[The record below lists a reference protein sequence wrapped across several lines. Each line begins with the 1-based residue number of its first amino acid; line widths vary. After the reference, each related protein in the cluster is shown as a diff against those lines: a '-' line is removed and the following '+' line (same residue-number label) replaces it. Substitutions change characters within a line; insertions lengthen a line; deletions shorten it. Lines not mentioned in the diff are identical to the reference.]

1 MKIDI
6 MFGILLSLLR
16 NGRMRAKELASKYN
30 ISIRT
35 IYRYIDILD
44 TAGVPI
50 VSYVGKNGG
59 IEILN
64 TFRLNN
70 CYFTLQEKMTLIE
83 CSSYIQNKSLQTQ
96 IQTKLLS
103 L

>member
-1 MKIDI
+1 MKTDI
-6 MFGILLSLLR
+6 MFGILLTLLR
-16 NGRMRAKELASKYN
+16 NGRMRAKELAFKYN

-35 IYRYIDILD
+35 IYRYIDALD
-44 TAGVPI
+44 MSGVPI
-50 VSYVGKNGG
+50 ASYVGKNGG
-59 IEILN
+59 IEILG
-64 TFRLNN
+64 TFKLNN

-83 CSSYIQNKSLQTQ
+83 CSSTIRNKTLQKN

>member
-6 MFGILLSLLR
+6 MFGILLTLLR
-16 NGRMRAKELASKYN
+16 NGRTRAKELASKYDV
-30 ISIRT
+30 SIRT
-35 IYRYIDILD
+35 IYRYIDMLD
-44 TAGVPI
+44 TSGVPI

-64 TFRLNN
+64 TFSLNKA
-70 CYFTLQEKMTLIE
+70 YFTLQEKITLIE
-83 CSSYIQNKSLQTQ
+83 CSSFIQNKSLQTQ

>member
-6 MFGILLSLLR
+6 MYGIMLTILR
-16 NGRMRAKELASKYN
+16 NGRTRAKELSSKYD

-35 IYRYIDILD
+35 VYRYVDALD
-44 TAGVPI
+44 ASGVPI
-50 VSYVGKNGG
+50 VCFVGKNGG

-64 TFRLNN
+64 TFKLNLG
-70 CYFTLQEKMTLIE
+70 YFTLQEKMTLIE
-83 CSSYIQNKSLQTQ
+83 CSASIKNKILQTQ

>member
-1 MKIDI
+1 M
-6 MFGILLSLLR
+6 LR
-16 NGRMRAKELASKYN
+16 NGRTRAKELASKYE

-35 IYRYIDILD
+35 VYRYITALD

-50 VSYVGKNGG
+50 MSFSGRNGG

-64 TFRLNN
+64 TFKLDM

-83 CSSYIQNKSLQTQ
+83 CSSNITNKTLQTQ
-96 IQTKLLS
+96 IQTKLLT

>member
-6 MFGILLSLLR
+6 MFGMVLSLLR
-16 NGRMRAKELASKYN
+16 NGRMRAKEFSTKYD

-35 IYRYIDILD
+35 VYRYIDALNL
-44 TAGVPI
+44 AGVP
-50 VSYVGKNGG
+50 VVCFAGKNGG
-59 IEILN
+59 IEILH
-64 TFRLNN
+64 TFKLNES
-70 CYFTLQEKMTLIE
+70 YFTLQEKMTLIE
-83 CSSYIQNKSLQTQ
+83 CSSFIQNKKLQTQ

>member
-6 MFGILLSLLR
+6 MFGILLTLLR
-16 NGRMRAKELASKYN
+16 NGRTRAKELASKYDV
-30 ISIRT
+30 SIRT
-35 IYRYIDILD
+35 IYRYIDMLD
-44 TAGVPI
+44 TSGVPI

-64 TFRLNN
+64 TFSLTKS
-70 CYFTLQEKMTLIE
+70 YFTLQEKITLIE
-83 CSSYIQNKSLQTQ
+83 CSGFIQNKSLQTQ